1 MFVVAVVCA
10 KAVGFFKAR
19 SVRRAVAAY
28 EPPATTVLRGKRVA
42 VLVNPVG
49 GDRLAMRVCSDVVS
63 PLLTKSGC
71 DVTVVN
77 TKHENHASDLGREWA
92 TSLLQGGSVPFDA
105 VIVCSGDGMFCE
117 HVNGFVGTILNTCT
131 EAADARRLIDQLV
144 FAPVPCG
151 SSNGLATS
159 GEQTTHNQPCSGCN
173 DMLLHALHIISML
186 TDCAR

>member
-1 MFVVAVVCA
+1 MWSWYIILAAAVVVIAVVLKVVA
-10 KAVGFFKAR
+10 FLKAR
-19 SVRRAVAAY
+19 SVRLAVAAY

-49 GDRLAMRVCSDVVS
+49 GNRLAMRICSDVVS
-63 PLLTKSGC
+63 PLLEKSGC
-71 DVTVVN
+71 EFTVVK

-117 HVNGFVGTILNTCT
+117 HVNGFVSTILNTCT
-131 EAADARRLIDQLV
+131 EAADDARRFIDQLV

-159 GEQTTHNQPCSGCN
+159 GEFSTGMN
-173 DMLLHALHIISML
+173 ALS
-186 TDCAR
+186 